1 MLDRRRFLKASL
13 AAGSFAALTACS
25 TRWPSNNAPPLTL
38 VSAVDDEA
46 GQHYI
51 GAVDAA
57 GQARLQ
63 IPVPERCHGGCAQP
77 HGDHVVVF
85 ARRPGRLMH
94 VLNTRRGELER
105 TIEAG
110 DGYHYYGHG
119 VYSQDARY
127 LYVTMNHYH
136 TSAGLVRVYDA
147 FDGYSAV
154 ADYDL
159 AGIGPHE
166 LRLHPDGVTLVTDRA
181 AIADQRFDLVI
192 AAVKPQ
198 LIDDIL
204 ADYTDHL
211 APGGY
216 VLSIAAGYSA
226 GRLSQLMGD
235 APVIGLPGC
244 ARSPALNGADWVLER
259 VICGQE
265 MTSADI
271 AAMAVG
277 GLLKE
282 IPTRPQPR

>member
-159 AGIGPHE
+159 AGIGVPPMMGQVPANEFSIIGDFDSGGANLLANSEQSGHM
-166 LRLHPDGVTLVTDRA
+166 A
-181 AIADQRFDLVI
+181 AEDSIVDASDN
-192 AAVKPQ
+192 AAAPKEQ
-198 LIDDIL
+198 SQKFQKAL
-204 ADYTDHL
+204 A
-211 APGGY
+211 
-216 VLSIAAGYSA
+216 SK
-226 GRLSQLMGD
+226 Q
-235 APVIGLPGC
+235 
-244 ARSPALNGADWVLER
+244 
-259 VICGQE
+259 
-265 MTSADI
+265 
-271 AAMAVG
+271 
-277 GLLKE
+277 
-282 IPTRPQPR
+282 